1 VQAIVPLRLLEFDDF
16 RSLLYFPGHD
26 RTNFQ
31 GFDRSLDIK
40 YYEEPL
46 GETRKARSLYLWD
59 VMMLLITSIF
69 FFGMAQSIEI
79 NSIPAPT
86 TFYYIMGLMLLF
98 DCVVLFIDRYKTHI
112 PTRLDHYWT
121 WILINAALGAFCFYA
136 SSAVPNPH
144 PDGPAIGLEWLVLLA
159 AIVRSAIDYA
169 VSTGFMFPHTEDPK
183 PASPLG
189 RAPAN
194 FKLRHYLRKLHL
206 DGALRFW

>member
-1 VQAIVPLRLLEFDDF
+1 
-16 RSLLYFPGHD
+16 
-26 RTNFQ
+26 
-31 GFDRSLDIK
+31 
-40 YYEEPL
+40 
-46 GETRKARSLYLWD
+46 
-59 VMMLLITSIF
+59 MMLLITSIF

-144 PDGPAIGLEWLVLLA
+144 PDMARPPCRNS
-159 AIVRSAIDYA
+159 VRPSI
-169 VSTGFMFPHTEDPK
+169 T
-183 PASPLG
+183 
-189 RAPAN
+189 
-194 FKLRHYLRKLHL
+194 
-206 DGALRFW
+206 